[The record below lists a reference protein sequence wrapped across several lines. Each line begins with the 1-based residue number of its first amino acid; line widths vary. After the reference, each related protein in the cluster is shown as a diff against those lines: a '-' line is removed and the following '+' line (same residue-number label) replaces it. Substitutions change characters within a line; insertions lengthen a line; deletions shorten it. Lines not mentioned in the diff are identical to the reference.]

1 VKSGGWL
8 KDSQWDDTTSEVELP
23 AGATWVIAVE
33 SSFDGQGHAVAVA
46 GVLADERVVVRV
58 STMRTI
64 KQVDERLAQ
73 LRAEHPQLF
82 VIVTP
87 GYVDR
92 LHERF
97 DALVG
102 QREAVAGTQALL
114 DLFDRRAILHDG
126 GLVLREH
133 FASSRISKRDAGW
146 VLSSAMGE
154 GPSYAARAVMFA
166 AAQAT
171 KRQRPTAII
180 HTRRRA

>member
-1 VKSGGWL
+1 
-8 KDSQWDDTTSEVELP
+8 
-23 AGATWVIAVE
+23 
-33 SSFDGQGHAVAVA
+33 
-46 GVLADERVVVRV
+46 
-58 STMRTI
+58 M
-64 KQVDERLAQ
+64 
-73 LRAEHPQLF
+73 LF

-97 DALVG
+97 DELVG

-114 DLFDRRAILHDG
+114 DLFDRRSILHDG

-133 FASSRISKRDAGW
+133 FAASRISKRDAGW
-146 VLSSAMGE
+146 VLSSAMGQ

-180 HTRRRA
+180 SSRRRA